1 MRVPTHGSSKQHV
14 HTEHAL
20 RNYFMITEIKST
32 KSKGLGD
39 TVKKVTEKL
48 GIKQCGA
55 CKKRQAALNRL
66 VPYKKGD
73 KKEG

>member
-1 MRVPTHGSSKQHV
+1 
-14 HTEHAL
+14 
-20 RNYFMITEIKST
+20 MITEIKST

>member
-1 MRVPTHGSSKQHV
+1 M
-14 HTEHAL
+14 
-20 RNYFMITEIKST
+20 T
-32 KSKGLGD
+32 KKEESKGLGD
-39 TVKKVTEKL
+39 TVKKITEAV

-55 CKKRQAALNRL
+55 CKKRQDALNRL